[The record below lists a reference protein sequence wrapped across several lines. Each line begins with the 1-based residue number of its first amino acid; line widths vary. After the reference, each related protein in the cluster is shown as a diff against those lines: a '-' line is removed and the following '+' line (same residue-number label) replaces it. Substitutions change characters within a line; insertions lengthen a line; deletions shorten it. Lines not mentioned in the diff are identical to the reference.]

1 MATVTQRAPSPEPR
15 VPALLAQQWYWYY
28 VLGLLTLCYV
38 ANVADRSQVLA
49 ASLQAIKREFNA
61 TDAQLG
67 ILSGLP
73 FAIFYSF
80 LGIPLA
86 AWADRSSRR
95 NVLALVVCAVERG
108 DRRVRPGA
116 ELRDAVRRARRPR
129 PSAKRAAARR
139 RTRSSPTTSRS

>member
-1 MATVTQRAPSPEPR
+1 SGLAIRDSKEGESAERGAPSLEPR
-15 VPALLAQQWYWYY
+15 APALLTQQWYWYY
-28 VLGLLTLCYV
+28 VLGLLTLAYV

-80 LGIPLA
+80 LGIPIA

-95 NVLALVVCAVERG
+95 NVLAWSCALWT
-108 DRRVRPGA
+108 PPPA
-116 ELRDAVRRARRPR
+116 
-129 PSAKRAAARR
+129 
-139 RTRSSPTTSRS
+139 